1 MKALIIG
8 GTRGFG
14 KEVATQFLQRG
25 YDLITIGRSASGY
38 KTFPHFA
45 CNVENIRDLRN
56 IFRRIISQNKS
67 LDALACI
74 AGFARAKPSAKLTYA
89 DWEETLTKN
98 LIYVGVVFKEL
109 KGLLNKSPNPRVLTI
124 GSQWSYKTG
133 CDELFPYTV
142 AKHALRALTKDFAD
156 REPKIRANH
165 YCVPTMDTPQ
175 YWEVRKSF
183 KKIAKEKTIANFT
196 PKGLAQPR
204 IVAKSLVD
212 KFVKTKT
219 SGSTFVI
226 TPDGKIKRLEAHVKQ
241 GLAASRKENPA

>member
-14 KEVATQFLQRG
+14 KEVATEFVNRG
-25 YDLITIGRSASGY
+25 YGIITIGRSALGY
-38 KTFPHFA
+38 KDYPHYS
-45 CNVENIRDLRN
+45 CDVGKLKDLRD
-56 IFRRIISQNKS
+56 ILKKIASQNKS
-67 LDALACI
+67 LDALACV
-74 AGFARAKPSAKLTYA
+74 AGFTRAKPSAKLTSA

-98 LIYVGVVFKEL
+98 LLYVGVAFQEL
-109 KGLLNKSPNPRVLTI
+109 KGLLNQSSNPRVLTI

-133 CDELFPYTV
+133 SDELVPYTV
-142 AKHALRALTKDFAD
+142 AKHALLALIKDFAD
-156 REPKIRANH
+156 REPRIKANH

-212 KFVKTKT
+212 RFVKTKM
-219 SGSTFVI
+219 SGLTFI
-226 TPDGKIKRLEAHVKQ
+226 IGSDGKI
-241 GLAASRKENPA
+241 RKL